1 MKSLNDV
8 CENGVYTLITKCKE
22 LLIPL
27 VNECFGTSYQ
37 MTQEIDLKIVP
48 YEEEFAAGVPVVF
61 LIGSDRYEIRF
72 MELDENTSAISMH
85 GPDSNRMIQKDGLL
99 HCCFPDIRIFFLQEG
114 SYRDKEVKL
123 HFDLPEGT
131 VTHSVMKQSITNYN
145 DKDLFNKGLY
155 FLIPFYFCKL
165 AEELSMR
172 CSDYIVLL
180 DSVFGT
186 ISRKLKSISENEI
199 TSHEKQ
205 RVLNLST
212 QIISQLAIRA
222 GVFEGFFMLVSDGF
236 YTAKEAAEK
245 LKVTQEEF
253 ECRFKVW
260 KK

>member
-1 MKSLNDV
+1 MKTLNDV
-8 CENGVYTLITKCKE
+8 YENGIYELTTKCKE

-27 VNECFGTSYQ
+27 VNECFSTSYQ
-37 MTQEIDLKIVP
+37 ITQAVDLKIVP

-114 SYRDKEVKL
+114 IYRDKEVKL
-123 HFDLPEGT
+123 YFDLPEGR
-131 VTHSVMKQSITNYN
+131 VTHTVKKQSITNY
-145 DKDLFNKGLY
+145 DEKDLFHKGLY
-155 FLIPFYFCKL
+155 FLIPFYFNKL
-165 AEELSMR
+165 AEKLSYQ
-172 CSDYIVLL
+172 CSDYITEL
-180 DSVFGT
+180 DAMFGT
-186 ISRKLKSISENEI
+186 VSRKLKSISENEI

-205 RVLNLST
+205 MILDLST
-212 QIISQLAIRA
+212 RIISHLAVQA
-222 GVFEGFFMLVSDGF
+222 GMFEGFFILVSDGS

-260 KK
+260 KR

>member
-1 MKSLNDV
+1 MKTLNDV
-8 CENGVYTLITKCKE
+8 YENGIYELTTKCKE

-37 MTQEIDLKIVP
+37 ISQAVDLKIVP
-48 YEEEFAAGVPVVF
+48 YEEEFATGVPVVF
-61 LIGSDRYEIRF
+61 LIGSDKYEIRF
-72 MELDENTSAISMH
+72 MELDENTSAISMR
-85 GPDSNRMIQKDGLL
+85 GPDSNRFIQKDGLL
-99 HCCFPDIRIFFLQEG
+99 HCCFPEIRIFFLQEG

-123 HFDLPEGT
+123 HIDLPEGP
-131 VTHSVMKQSITNYN
+131 VTHSVKKQSITNYEA
-145 DKDLFNKGLY
+145 KDLFKKDLY
-155 FLIPFYFCKL
+155 FLIPFYFNKL
-165 AEELSMR
+165 AEKLSHQ
-172 CSDYIVLL
+172 CSDYITEL
-180 DSVFGT
+180 DALFGT

-205 RVLNLST
+205 MILDLST

-236 YTAKEAAEK
+236 YTAKEASEK

-260 KK
+260 KR